1 MGPGR
6 VWGILVQDLG
16 GIPGCE
22 NHTTLFSV
30 VNAVLFKGYPG
41 VRENNRLVYMTSF
54 EGCCVSYPD
63 FLDWRE
69 EARSFQGMEIT
80 HGIQARLGDEN
91 PERYDAT
98 ELSAGTFRLV
108 GQQPVLGRDFSR
120 ADEVDGSPPVAI
132 LQYDFWR
139 RRFNGDPRIIGSK
152 VTINRSPTTIIG
164 VMPEGFLFP
173 QKNEMW
179 VPLVK
184 MANAMKRDNR
194 QTWMVIGRLKDGVT
208 IGAARAEVRAIAKR
222 LARMYPET
230 NRGVPVFVETY
241 TEFLWGKNSTLLYAT
256 LWGAVSFVLLIA
268 CANVANRIKTVC
280 CASA

>member
-1 MGPGR
+1 
-6 VWGILVQDLG
+6 
-16 GIPGCE
+16 
-22 NHTTLFSV
+22 
-30 VNAVLFKGYPG
+30 
-41 VRENNRLVYMTSF
+41 MTSF
-54 EGCCVSYPD
+54 EGCCSSYPH

-98 ELSAGTFRLV
+98 ELSAGMFRLV

-120 ADEVDGSPPVAI
+120 ANEVDGSPPVAI

-139 RRFNGDPRIIGSK
+139 QRFNGDPGIIGSK

-184 MANAMKRDNR
+184 TANAMKRDNR

-208 IGAARAEVRAIAKR
+208 IGAARAEVRAIAER

-230 NRGVPVFVETY
+230 NKGVPIFVETY
-241 TEFLWGKNSTLLYAT
+241 TEFLWARIRPCCTPRC
-256 LWGAVSFVLLIA
+256 GAWS
-268 CANVANRIKTVC
+268 
-280 CASA
+280 ASSC